1 MTKTI
6 TKVALGLLVISMLS
20 MNLFAADSAADL
32 FKTKCAMCH
41 GDAGAGKGSTP
52 ALSAAAGKPAA
63 ELKATIDKGKPP
75 KMPAY
80 NGKLTDAQI
89 DDLVK
94 YIQSL
99 KK

>member
-1 MTKTI
+1 MKNIMTKL
-6 TKVALGLLVISMLS
+6 ALVLLVIGMFSMTV
-20 MNLFAADSAADL
+20 FAADAGADL
-32 FKTKCAMCH
+32 FKSKCAMCH

-52 ALSAAAGKPAA
+52 PLSAAAGKPDAD
-63 ELKATIDKGKPP
+63 LKATIDKGKAP

-94 YIQSL
+94 YIKSL